1 MNKGN
6 NHPVGITT
14 RKKQIVTLN
23 NWNKNISLSNSS
35 EPKES

>member
-23 NWNKNISLSNSS
+23 NWNKISV
-35 EPKES
+35 